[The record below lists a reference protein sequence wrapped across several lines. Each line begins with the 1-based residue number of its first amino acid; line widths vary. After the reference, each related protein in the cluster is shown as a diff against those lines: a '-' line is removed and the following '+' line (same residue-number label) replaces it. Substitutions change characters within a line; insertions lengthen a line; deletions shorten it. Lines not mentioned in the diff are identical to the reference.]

1 VIKVKINEV
10 DYDFD
15 ISLWNTHPVLRKG
28 WALVKKQLSGNKMK
42 YGWERFDNEEGV
54 LKWLADNPKSNKFL
68 AKLLV
73 GPECRDINKC
83 AKVFDKED
91 LRNFPESVRVQYH
104 QHLAQQADPLADMLQ
119 EEKVSENKLIL
130 ENHRKS
136 REVHP
141 VARNNWWYDA

>member
-1 VIKVKINEV
+1 MQINEV

-15 ISLWNTHPVLRKG
+15 TKLWNTHPVLRRG
-28 WALVKKQLSGNKMK
+28 WSLVKKQLSGNKMK
-42 YGWERFDNEEGV
+42 FGWERFDNEEGV

-83 AKVFDKED
+83 KKVYDRSELKK
-91 LRNFPESVRVQYH
+91 FPESVRTQYQ
-104 QHLAQQADPLADMLQ
+104 QHIAQQQADPLADMLQ

-130 ENHRKS
+130 ENHRRS

-141 VARNNWWYDA
+141 VAKSNWWYDA

>member
-1 VIKVKINEV
+1 MQINEV

-42 YGWERFDNEEGV
+42 YGWERFDNEEGI

-73 GPECRDINKC
+73 GPECRDIKKC
-83 AKVFDKED
+83 VKVFDKED

-136 REVHP
+136 RESHP